1 MKKKKPTWENVIQ
14 VAKNRGMTPE
24 EFIKM
29 LIDNYEEIGLSKV
42 AGLQICKTYKSCR
55 EGKMRYRSH
64 NNLIRYFIE
73 DHDQLPEA
81 YLRSCKKFFKELST
95 KHQASSNKRQAVAL
109 WKPGI
114 RVKNR
119 FNRKV

>member
-1 MKKKKPTWENVIQ
+1 
-14 VAKNRGMTPE
+14 
-24 EFIKM
+24 
-29 LIDNYEEIGLSKV
+29 
-42 AGLQICKTYKSCR
+42 
-55 EGKMRYRSH
+55 MRYRSH

-73 DHDQLPEA
+73 DHNQLPEA

>member
-1 MKKKKPTWENVIQ
+1 
-14 VAKNRGMTPE
+14 
-24 EFIKM
+24 
-29 LIDNYEEIGLSKV
+29 
-42 AGLQICKTYKSCR
+42 
-55 EGKMRYRSH
+55 MRYRSH

-73 DHDQLPEA
+73 DHNQLPEA
-81 YLRSCKKFFKELST
+81 YLRSCRKFFKELST

-119 FNRKV
+119 FNRKL